1 MQLQELKILFEKF
14 DQDNSGSL
22 DLEELNMMF
31 ETAGLLLNNSQ
42 LTSMFRKGT
51 GENKRLQSITLP

>member
-51 GENKRLQSITLP
+51 GENKRL

>member
-14 DQDNSGSL
+14 DQDKSGTL

-42 LTSMFRKGT
+42 LTRMFR
-51 GENKRLQSITLP
+51 